1 MIHVLE
7 SIDLARH
14 IAPHVFERVAFTEPR
29 TLCACPLLGVSRAVR
44 AIYVSLLDDY
54 LVIHDPLCHSI
65 ECRWRQGG
73 WVFFM
78 KPFGLDWQR
87 LSATPHPEPWS
98 FTLCQHLAR
107 RSQTRHELLENEMQ
121 ERFSIIDPMILLYLI
136 NLPPELGEFSDR
148 YVIPMLTMLW
158 KGACRKRPNIPC
170 DASRGLHGQPL
181 GEHLD

>member
-1 MIHVLE
+1 MGVGGRRRTE
-7 SIDLARH
+7 IDVEEVVWTPGRS
-14 IAPHVFERVAFTEPR
+14 PQT
-29 TLCACPLLGVSRAVR
+29 
-44 AIYVSLLDDY
+44 
-54 LVIHDPLCHSI
+54 
-65 ECRWRQGG
+65 Q
-73 WVFFM
+73 
-78 KPFGLDWQR
+78 
-87 LSATPHPEPWS
+87 TPHPEPWS

-136 NLPPELGEFSDR
+136 SLAPELGEFSDR

-170 DASRGLHGQPL
+170 VVDASRGLHGQPL